1 MDDDL
6 SKTNKKDSCMDK
18 YNAKTSFQ
26 KWFLSINF
34 EDLSSQAQLTI
45 ENFDYYSKKTDFQ
58 TILKVLLHTV
68 YEEFLSFRESNRA
81 FIDDKLHQEVGK
93 GIRYVSIRLFRKS
106 QRKNF
111 SDFSE
116 IINVTLVITFIDNYY

>member
-1 MDDDL
+1 
-6 SKTNKKDSCMDK
+6 MDK